1 MLSVIW
7 NDFAVTGKPEVLIDE
22 NLRLTYNKIHIV
34 QHYTEA
40 FMSALFTVASRLI
53 TLFIYVIIGYII
65 SRWKVVSQQ
74 FTDGISRFLMTVILP
89 CMIISTFQTPYTAEK
104 LARAGLVFLVS
115 LVIFGLSILIGYL
128 TYYLFHIEKEA
139 KGVWIYAVTFPN
151 HAFMGWPVMAA
162 VFGGDAVFYATFAN
176 MAFSVYAY
184 TFGVWLMQTTG
195 KQSSYTNVKNRH
207 VIRDN
212 LLTPINA
219 GIVIGL
225 ILFFTQF
232 QIPAA
237 IDSAVDA
244 IGGMTTPLAM
254 MYVGTILAKSPLR
267 EVFLGRKVYLCS
279 LVRLILIP
287 MLVFICARPFITD
300 PLIYG
305 VLVIGHA
312 MPVAGYCA
320 IYAGAYDN
328 DTLLASKLISVT
340 TLLSVITI
348 PVIAMWL

>member
-1 MLSVIW
+1 M
-7 NDFAVTGKPEVLIDE
+7 N
-22 NLRLTYNKIHIV
+22 
-34 QHYTEA
+34 
-40 FMSALFTVASRLI
+40 ALFTVASRLV
-53 TLFIYVIIGYII
+53 TLFIYVIIGYVI
-65 SRWKVVSQQ
+65 SRRKIVSRE
-74 FTDGISRFLMTVILP
+74 FTDGISKFLMTIILP
-89 CMIISTFQTPYTAEK
+89 CMIISTFQTPYTTEK
-104 LARAGLVFLVS
+104 LAKAGMVFAVS

-128 TYYLFHIEKEA
+128 TFYLFRIEKEA
-139 KGVWIYAVTFPN
+139 KGVWVYAVAFPN

-176 MAFSVYAY
+176 MAFSAYAY

-195 KQSSYTNVKNRH
+195 RRAEYGTKNRH

-219 GIVIGL
+219 GILIGL
-225 ILFFTQF
+225 ILFFTQLTLPSS
-232 QIPAA
+232 IGT
-237 IDSAVDA
+237 AVDA

-267 EVFLGRKVYLCS
+267 EVLSDRRVYLCS
-279 LVRLILIP
+279 LARLIIIP
-287 MLVFICARPFITD
+287 MLVFICARPFISD

-312 MPVAGYCA
+312 MPVAGYCV

-328 DTLLASKLISVT
+328 DTVLASKLISVT

-348 PVIAMWL
+348 PVIAMVL

>member
-1 MLSVIW
+1 
-7 NDFAVTGKPEVLIDE
+7 
-22 NLRLTYNKIHIV
+22 
-34 QHYTEA
+34 
-40 FMSALFTVASRLI
+40 MSALFTVASRLI

-65 SRWKVVSQQ
+65 SRRKIVSRE
-74 FTDGISRFLMTVILP
+74 FTDGISKFLMTVILP
-89 CMIISTFQTPYTAEK
+89 CMIISTFQTPYTTEK
-104 LARAGLVFLVS
+104 LAKAGLVFAVS

-195 KQSSYTNVKNRH
+195 RRADYGVKNRH

-219 GIVIGL
+219 GILIGL
-225 ILFFTQF
+225 ILFFTQLTLPSS
-232 QIPAA
+232 IGT
-237 IDSAVDA
+237 AVDA

-254 MYVGTILAKSPLR
+254 MYVGTILARSPLQ
-267 EVFLGRKVYLCS
+267 EVLSDRRVYLCS
-279 LVRLILIP
+279 LARLIIIP

-312 MPVAGYCA
+312 MPVAGYCV

-328 DTLLASKLISVT
+328 DTVLASKLISVT

-348 PVIAMWL
+348 PVIAMLL

>member
-1 MLSVIW
+1 
-7 NDFAVTGKPEVLIDE
+7 
-22 NLRLTYNKIHIV
+22 
-34 QHYTEA
+34 
-40 FMSALFTVASRLI
+40 MSALFTVASRLI

-65 SRWKVVSQQ
+65 SRRKIVSQE
-74 FTDGISRFLMTVILP
+74 FTNGISKFLMTVILP
-89 CMIISTFQTPYTAEK
+89 CMIISTFQTPYTTEK
-104 LARAGLVFLVS
+104 LAKAGMVFAVS

-195 KQSSYTNVKNRH
+195 RRADYGAKNRH

-219 GIVIGL
+219 GILIGL
-225 ILFFTQF
+225 ILFFTQLTLPSS
-232 QIPAA
+232 IGT
-237 IDSAVDA
+237 AVDA

-254 MYVGTILAKSPLR
+254 MYVGTILAKSPLQ
-267 EVFLGRKVYLCS
+267 EVLSDRRVYLCS
-279 LVRLILIP
+279 LARLIIIP
-287 MLVFICARPFITD
+287 ILVFICAKPFITD

-305 VLVIGHA
+305 VIVIGHA

-328 DTLLASKLISVT
+328 DTVLASKLISVT

-348 PVIAMWL
+348 PVIAILL